1 MDTKSLEIAC
11 PCCESRLE
19 IDVRTGKIVRWA
31 RKTELDESGKPR
43 VRESDWGQASQK
55 VQERLGGAADKF
67 DQSLSREKSRG
78 RDLDELFKKASDKLK
93 KKDDA

>member
-1 MDTKSLEIAC
+1 MEAKSVDVTC

-31 RKTELDESGKPR
+31 RKSELDESGKPR
-43 VRESDWGQASQK
+43 VRESDWHQASQR
-55 VQERLGGAADKF
+55 VQKRLGSATDKF
-67 DQSLSREKSRG
+67 DESLSREKTRG
-78 RDLDELFKKASDKLK
+78 KDLDELFRKASDKLK